1 MNIYDHKIDI
11 CLFNCCSIRVSK
23 ESFVLMRTINDYSA
37 LLVNEMRKHPGTNAS
52 GLDDR
57 LCFIS
62 YKARLNSK
70 YGEELGICI
79 LLSKIIKSEKNGLFS
94 EKRRKNV
101 IKKKYDQHYSPL
113 FERI

>member
-23 ESFVLMRTINDYSA
+23 ESLVLMKPINDYSA
-37 LLVNEMRKHPGTNAS
+37 LLVNEMRKHPGTKAS

-57 LCFIS
+57 HCFIS

-79 LLSKIIKSEKNGLFS
+79 LLSKIIKLEKKGLFP
-94 EKRRKNV
+94 E
-101 IKKKYDQHYSPL
+101 KKKKKCYK
-113 FERI
+113 EKI